1 MRNPE
6 REVHYFRLR
15 VLVAVAFVITCFTLL
30 GARFA
35 WLQVVKHEAYLA
47 QAELNRIAV
56 LPVAPNR
63 GLIKDRHGRIIA
75 RNYSAYTLEITP
87 TKVANLEQTIDQLA
101 QVVEVQPRDR
111 RRFKKLMEDT
121 KRFDSVPIRTR
132 LTDEEVA
139 RFTAQRYR
147 FPGVELRARLFR
159 DYPLGLTGS
168 HMLGYIGRISQR
180 DLERIEKLDDPAAYA
195 GTEHIGK
202 LGIEQS
208 YEGDLHGTTGVEEVE
223 ITAGGRAVRT
233 LKRTPSMPGNNL
245 TLSVDIELQRVV
257 EQAFGDRRGA
267 LIAIEPKSGD
277 VLAFVSMPNFDP
289 NLFVDGI
296 DPKNWDELNNDPD
309 KPLLNRALRGT
320 YPIGSTYKPF
330 LALAALE
337 TGKRRTD
344 TVIHDGGTFVF
355 GNRVFRDSNK
365 VPLGAVDMHRS
376 IVKSSDIYYY
386 QLAND
391 LGVDTIHDFMKPWGF
406 GQITGIDVEGEQT
419 GILPSTAWKERR
431 FKQKWYPGETISIGI
446 GQGYN
451 SFTLLQL
458 AHATANLANDGVVM
472 KPHLVKE
479 VEDARTGEQATDRA
493 EGELPYPGQARAH
506 EVRARRD
513 GRRQHQRHRSRRL
526 PGRAVQGRRQDR
538 HGAGRQHQAGREV
551 QRGESGGTPSRPFAL
566 HRVRAGRG
574 SEDRDCGAGGKRR
587 VRRPCRGA
595 DCAGRD
601 RLLPA
606 RQEAG
611 RTGGHRRRTRRRG
624 SPAHGR
630 GGGPHSG
637 TERAVNEATLG
648 RRVGLLVRPYVAVF
662 DPSLLAIVGCLG
674 VIGLITLYSA
684 GNDFPWRVTDQM
696 RNFGVALAVMFVAAN
711 ISPQVLMRLAVPIYL
726 VGVGLLV
733 ATEVTGITVK
743 GATRWLDIGVGRIQ
757 PSEIMKLGLPMML
770 AWYFHKRE
778 GGLRSYDFVIA
789 AVIVLVPVAL
799 IIKQPDLGTALLV
812 LAAGSYVIF
821 FAGLPWKWLL
831 AMIVAGIAALPLAW
845 TLMHDYQRERILT
858 LIDPSTD
865 PLGKGFHTLQ
875 AMIAIGSGGVFGK
888 GWMQGTQT
896 HLEFIPERT
905 SDFIF
910 AVYSEEFGMVGNLVL
925 VLLFFAL
932 IWRAMAIA
940 LNAPTLFARLLAAA
954 LGLIIFTYAFVNMG
968 MVSGILPVVGV
979 PLPFISY
986 GGTALV
992 TLGMA
997 CGMLM
1002 SIGANR
1008 KLVQS

>member
-15 VLVAVAFVITCFTLL
+15 VLVAMAFVLFCFTLL

-47 QAELNRIAV
+47 QAEQNRIAV

-63 GLIKDRHGRIIA
+63 GLIKDRNGRIIA

-87 TKVANLEQTIDQLA
+87 SKVTSLEQTIDQLA

-111 RRFKKLMEDT
+111 RRFKKLLEDT

-132 LTDEEVA
+132 LSDEEVA

-159 DYPLGLTGS
+159 DYPLGQVGS

-180 DLERIEKLDDPAAYA
+180 DLERIEKLGDPAAYA
-195 GTEHIGK
+195 GTDHMGK

-208 YEGDLHGTTGVEEVE
+208 YESELHGTTGYEEVE

-233 LKRTPSMPGNNL
+233 LKRTPSLPGNNL
-245 TLSVDIELQRVV
+245 TLSVDIDLQKVV

-267 LIAIEPKSGD
+267 LIAIEPKTGD

-344 TVIHDGGTFVF
+344 TVIHDNGTFVF

-391 LGVDTIHDFMKPWGF
+391 LGVDAIHDFMKPWGF

-451 SFTLLQL
+451 AFTLLQL

-479 VEDARTGEQATDRA
+479 VEDLRTGEKRPTVPKESYQIAVKPEHMKFVRDAMVDVNISGTGRVAFQGAPYKVGGKTGTAQVVGIKQGEKYNEARVA
-493 EGELPYPGQARAH
+493 ERHRDHSLFIAFAPADDPKIAIAVLVENGGFGARAAAPIARAAIDYYLLGKKPTGPTPIDDGPDDE
-506 EVRARRD
+506 EV
-513 GRRQHQRHRSRRL
+513 
-526 PGRAVQGRRQDR
+526 PRAV
-538 HGAGRQHQAGREV
+538 AVAPPV
-551 QRGESGGTPSRPFAL
+551 A
-566 HRVRAGRG
+566 
-574 SEDRDCGAGGKRR
+574 
-587 VRRPCRGA
+587 
-595 DCAGRD
+595 
-601 RLLPA
+601 PA
-606 RQEAG
+606 R
-611 RTGGHRRRTRRRG
+611 
-624 SPAHGR
+624 S
-630 GGGPHSG
+630 
-637 TERAVNEATLG
+637 
-648 RRVGLLVRPYVAVF
+648 VR
-662 DPSLLAIVGCLG
+662 
-674 VIGLITLYSA
+674 
-684 GNDFPWRVTDQM
+684 
-696 RNFGVALAVMFVAAN
+696 
-711 ISPQVLMRLAVPIYL
+711 
-726 VGVGLLV
+726 
-733 ATEVTGITVK
+733 
-743 GATRWLDIGVGRIQ
+743 
-757 PSEIMKLGLPMML
+757 
-770 AWYFHKRE
+770 
-778 GGLRSYDFVIA
+778 
-789 AVIVLVPVAL
+789 
-799 IIKQPDLGTALLV
+799 
-812 LAAGSYVIF
+812 
-821 FAGLPWKWLL
+821 
-831 AMIVAGIAALPLAW
+831 
-845 TLMHDYQRERILT
+845 
-858 LIDPSTD
+858 
-865 PLGKGFHTLQ
+865 
-875 AMIAIGSGGVFGK
+875 
-888 GWMQGTQT
+888 
-896 HLEFIPERT
+896 
-905 SDFIF
+905 
-910 AVYSEEFGMVGNLVL
+910 
-925 VLLFFAL
+925 
-932 IWRAMAIA
+932 
-940 LNAPTLFARLLAAA
+940 
-954 LGLIIFTYAFVNMG
+954 
-968 MVSGILPVVGV
+968 
-979 PLPFISY
+979 
-986 GGTALV
+986 
-992 TLGMA
+992 
-997 CGMLM
+997 
-1002 SIGANR
+1002 
-1008 KLVQS
+1008 